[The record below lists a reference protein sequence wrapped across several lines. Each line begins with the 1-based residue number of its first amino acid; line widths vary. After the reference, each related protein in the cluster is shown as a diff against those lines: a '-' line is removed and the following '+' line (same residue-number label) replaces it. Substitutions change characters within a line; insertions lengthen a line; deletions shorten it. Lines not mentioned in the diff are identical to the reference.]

1 MYEDSAIERINFA
14 VSSCIRCDLWK
25 RRKKT
30 VPGAGCEKA
39 KVMLIGE
46 APGRQ
51 EDTVGL
57 PFVGAAG
64 KILDEQLNRIGL
76 SRDEVYITNIVKCRP
91 PSNREPLAEEV
102 STCTQLYL
110 NHQIRAIKPQ
120 VLVLLGRHSSTYILS
135 KAGVEFKGITQA
147 HGKVYRVKP
156 FNIQMVAIPMF
167 HPAAILYTA
176 KYRKFL
182 IEDFNVLK
190 YELKL

>member
-1 MYEDSAIERINFA
+1 M
-14 VSSCIRCDLWK
+14 
-25 RRKKT
+25 
-30 VPGAGCEKA
+30 
-39 KVMLIGE
+39 
-46 APGRQ
+46 
-51 EDTVGL
+51 
-57 PFVGAAG
+57 GAAG

-156 FNIQMVAIPMF
+156 FNIQMLAIPMF